1 MAHIIRSFALRQK
14 KSQEGTLM
22 EVSPIETD
30 MPVETQGEMVFLD
43 SPDRQDPN
51 GFENQEDYEHW
62 L

>member
-1 MAHIIRSFALRQK
+1 
-14 KSQEGTLM
+14 M